1 MYQIIPNNGQ
11 KRTVTKTRKVDEVK
25 LNQTF
30 CGTPQ
35 YIATEVDCCGLPYP
49 ALTCKL
55 RYYRRTTNSTPHC
68 STPSHQQLAIHQQL
82 TIQE

>member
-35 YIATEVDCCGLPYP
+35 YIAPEVDCCGLPYP
-49 ALTCKL
+49 ALTCVL

>member
-1 MYQIIPNNGQ
+1 MYQIIPNSGQ

-35 YIATEVDCCGLPYP
+35 YIAPEVDCCGLPYP
-49 ALTCKL
+49 ALTCVL
-55 RYYRRTTNSTPHC
+55 RYYRRTTNSMPHC